1 MAFDVSAV
9 TGYVKAN
16 EKVLVAKAILGSK
29 TLQFIKFQPE
39 VKGSAQINLLEDGVE
54 LQAGACGWSA
64 AGSTKFTK
72 RNIVTGQFKVNE
84 ALCEST
90 LVGTFAEWELNIAT
104 GRETLP
110 FESLIADTKVKGIQ
124 KAVELLA
131 WNGDIAAVSG
141 TYLDVT
147 DGLVKIIGNAVGVVD
162 ATPGTATTLLA
173 NSITAIDLMVKNVP
187 LDIVDASDLTIFT
200 GYDVVMAYIAAY
212 NVSNKFAGTLMLD
225 GSTMSVTVPNTMIKL
240 QGVGGLNGK
249 NLAYLTPASNI
260 VAGGDIQGAES
271 IFDLWYSKDNQEF
284 RFASKFNIGF
294 QVAYPSY
301 IVKYTK

>member
-1 MAFDVSAV
+1 MAFSVAGV
-9 TGYVKAN
+9 TGYVDAN
-16 EKVLVAKAILGSK
+16 SKVLLAKSILGAKS
-29 TLQFIKFQPE
+29 LQFIKYQPG
-39 VKGSAQINLLEDGVE
+39 VKGSAQINLLEDGVS

-64 AGSTKFTK
+64 AGTTTLTK

-84 ALCEST
+84 SLCEAT
-90 LVGTFAEWELNIAT
+90 LVGTFAEWELNTAV

-110 FESLIADTKVKGIQ
+110 FEQVISETKVKGIQ

-131 WNGDIAAVSG
+131 WNGDATGSTS

-147 DGLVKIIGNAVGVVD
+147 DGLIKIIGAASGVVD
-162 ATPGTATTLLA
+162 ATPTASTLLLTSPLE
-173 NSITAIDLMVKNVP
+173 SIALMVKNIPVEV
-187 LDIVDASDLTIFT
+187 IDATDLTVFA

-212 NVSNKFAGTLMLD
+212 NASNQYHGTLMLD
-225 GSTMSVTVPNTMIKL
+225 GNTMSVTLPNTTIKL

-249 NLAYLTPASNI
+249 SKAYLTPASNL

-271 IFDLWYSKDNQEF
+271 QFEMWYSKDNQEF

-294 QVAYPSY
+294 QVAYPVFV
-301 IVKYTK
+301 VKYTK